1 MAAARQAREAAPHH
15 QGQLW
20 GRGLTLS
27 MSEGGHGDSWAQLH
41 LIGNTLWAQRELLLM
56 FALVLSQV
64 FSKVISAIRES
75 RKAVWPE
82 RRQSA
87 GINTLC
93 CVVFAISLIT
103 CCPADGPMAG
113 LWGAGDSSTVGAEAG
128 APRARHWVVGWMDGA
143 SRMGSGEAGPTV
155 PSGSGH
161 SAAA

>member
-64 FSKVISAIRES
+64 FTKVISAIRES
-75 RKAVWPE
+75 RKAV
-82 RRQSA
+82 
-87 GINTLC
+87 
-93 CVVFAISLIT
+93 
-103 CCPADGPMAG
+103 
-113 LWGAGDSSTVGAEAG
+113 
-128 APRARHWVVGWMDGA
+128 
-143 SRMGSGEAGPTV
+143 
-155 PSGSGH
+155 
-161 SAAA
+161 